1 MNDAA
6 TTRVATGN
14 YVPIR
19 HDGQVHKAFVP
30 DPLPPDLAHDDDLWN
45 ALSAADRALAN
56 LSGKASDMT
65 NPRLFVRPLM
75 RQEAV
80 SSSRIEGTRAD
91 LTDLYAFEAGQIS
104 FADLAETPDAES
116 RREQDVREVHNY
128 VRALEYGLSRLDDLP
143 ISKRLFCELHHRLM
157 QGVRGEHRRPGEF
170 REIQSWIA
178 AHREAPLAEA
188 EYVPPPVGKMHE
200 ALDDLEEY
208 LNSPGR
214 YPPLIR
220 AGLAHYQ
227 FEAIHPFI
235 DGNGRVG
242 RLLITL
248 ELIHW
253 GILPV
258 PLLYLSICFE
268 RHRDQYIASLRQLS
282 REAAWKEWLLF
293 FLEGVREQSHRA
305 LQTAQTLDALKNRW
319 RSELAR
325 ENASSSAL
333 TLVEHLFEQPVLSVP
348 QAQEVVGLTYNAA
361 RYNVQKLRDKNI
373 LKELP
378 VDAHPTLYYAP
389 AILSVVTPGPDREA
403 AEGEVETETASGE
416 TQETE

>member
-1 MNDAA
+1 M
-6 TTRVATGN
+6 
-14 YVPIR
+14 
-19 HDGQVHKAFVP
+19 HD
-30 DPLPPDLAHDDDLWN
+30 
-45 ALSAADRALAN
+45 
-56 LSGKASDMT
+56 
-65 NPRLFVRPLM
+65 
-75 RQEAV
+75 
-80 SSSRIEGTRAD
+80 
-91 LTDLYAFEAGQIS
+91 
-104 FADLAETPDAES
+104 
-116 RREQDVREVHNY
+116 
-128 VRALEYGLSRLDDLP
+128 
-143 ISKRLFCELHHRLM
+143 
-157 QGVRGEHRRPGEF
+157 
-170 REIQSWIA
+170 
-178 AHREAPLAEA
+178 
-188 EYVPPPVGKMHE
+188 

-258 PLLYLSICFE
+258 PLLYLSIYFE
-268 RHRDQYIASLRQLS
+268 RHRDQYIASLRRLS

-293 FLEGVREQSHRA
+293 FLEGVKEQSQRG
-305 LQTAQTLDALKNRW
+305 LQTAQTLDSLKDRW
-319 RSELAR
+319 RGELMR

-361 RYNVQKLRDKNI
+361 RYNVQKLCGKDI
-373 LKELP
+373 LEELP

-389 AILSVVTPGPDREA
+389 AILSVITPGPESEARE
-403 AEGEVETETASGE
+403 EQVETETVS
-416 TQETE
+416 ETERGDG